1 MASNGRPKA
10 LDNEMFDDAMDLS
23 GADNGDNLDF
33 HDACLEEIDRY
44 RRMDEWIPS
53 YNNVLSITSLDC
65 KRRLVQA
72 GAADL
77 NLADF
82 LQYTRD
88 GTSDELRLYAFEAM
102 MDLGLIR
109 QEKLFRWFLI
119 VLGTDPSPYLREH
132 MMRLFGKIL
141 AALAIG
147 EISFSRRK
155 VAVES
160 DGLIIE
166 DTSTD
171 ARKKEMDRTKTVTGA
186 LEALKEDIGRNET
199 LRRGL
204 WAAISSPAIS
214 LREMGDLI
222 EICSLLY
229 NPNSTLIVKL
239 KYPRYWN
246 CRKNGKVRSR
256 LLSQASNPLTIVL
269 PQLIGQAFLFT
280 LVTHSNYSHTTAS
293 TSCYNQRLHD
303 AEWRR

>member
-10 LDNEMFDDAMDLS
+10 LDSEMFDDPMDSS
-23 GADNGDNLDF
+23 GGANGDNLDF

-53 YNNVLSITSLDC
+53 YNNILSITSLDC

-77 NLADF
+77 KIADF

-102 MDLGLIR
+102 MDLGLVR
-109 QEKLFRWFLI
+109 QERVLHWFLV

-147 EISFSRRK
+147 EISFSARK

-171 ARKKEMDRTKTVTGA
+171 ARKREIDRTKTVTGA

-199 LRRGL
+199 LRKGL

-214 LREMGDLI
+214 LQEMGDLV

-229 NPNSTLIVKL
+229 NPNSKLIVKL

-246 CRKNGKVRSR
+246 CRKIGKVRSR
-256 LLSQASNPLTIVL
+256 PLSGALNSLTIEL
-269 PQLIGQAFLFT
+269 LNL
-280 LVTHSNYSHTTAS
+280 
-293 TSCYNQRLHD
+293 
-303 AEWRR
+303 